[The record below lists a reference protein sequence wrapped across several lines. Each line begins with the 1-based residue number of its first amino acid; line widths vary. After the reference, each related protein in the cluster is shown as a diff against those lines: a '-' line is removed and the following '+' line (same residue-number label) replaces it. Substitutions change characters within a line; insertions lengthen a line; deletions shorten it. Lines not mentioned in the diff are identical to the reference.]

1 MVSSSATVKSQSARI
16 RTLGVL
22 LFIAVAV
29 CLLVFAIGRKQ
40 SQILVIEDAWIR
52 APVTSSSMTAGY
64 CTFTNHSEQHITVVS
79 ARSPSIG
86 SIEFH
91 ESRYENEMH
100 RMILLPSLMIPAKG
114 SLRLEPGGKHLM
126 LFNLMDEEASVNNIE
141 FTLSTG
147 ESFEYAFVVED
158 P

>member
-1 MVSSSATVKSQSARI
+1 MKSQSARI
-16 RTLGVL
+16 RVLAVL
-22 LFIAVAV
+22 LLIAVALCV
-29 CLLVFAIGRKQ
+29 LVLAIGRKP

-52 APVTSSSMTAGY
+52 APVTSSSMTAAY
-64 CTFTNHSEQHITVVS
+64 CVFTNRSDQDITLVS

-91 ESRYENEMH
+91 ESRYETEMH
-100 RMILLPSLMIPAKG
+100 RMIQLPSLVIPAKS
-114 SLRLEPGGKHLM
+114 SLRLVPGGKHLM
-126 LFNLMDEEASVNNIE
+126 LFNLEDSETPINEIE

-147 ESFEYAFVVED
+147 EAFTSKFVFED